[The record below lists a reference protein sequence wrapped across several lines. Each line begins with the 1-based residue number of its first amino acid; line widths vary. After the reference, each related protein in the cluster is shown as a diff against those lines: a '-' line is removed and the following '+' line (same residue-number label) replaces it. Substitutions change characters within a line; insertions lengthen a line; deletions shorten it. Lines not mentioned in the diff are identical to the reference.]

1 MEPISM
7 MVATKEMAL
16 PFILAVGQD
25 KTVNKTRIFEA
36 LIIGGV
42 IAAVG
47 KFFALPVLIEQIETV
62 NKNIAKLEH
71 RISVV
76 EDRIEARRTMTD
88 DHLDRLKR
96 EISEIKIEHV
106 KRAK

>member
-1 MEPISM
+1 MEPLSIM
-7 MVATKEMAL
+7 DTKEFAL

-36 LIIGGV
+36 LIIGGI

-62 NKNIAKLEH
+62 NRNIARIEH
-71 RISVV
+71 RITVI
-76 EDRIEARRTMTD
+76 EDRIEARRAITD
-88 DHLDRLKR
+88 DHLDKLKR
-96 EISEIKIEHV
+96 EISEV
-106 KRAK
+106 KLENVRRK